1 MCDENDDDEAQ
12 KYVDDRKT
20 RMSPRV
26 SEYMDNYN
34 FGYRTNECVC
44 DFLYDCCFYNIYI
57 YKLFTT
63 YI

>member
-26 SEYMDNYN
+26 SEY
-34 FGYRTNECVC
+34 GQ
-44 DFLYDCCFYNIYI
+44 L
-57 YKLFTT
+57 
-63 YI
+63 